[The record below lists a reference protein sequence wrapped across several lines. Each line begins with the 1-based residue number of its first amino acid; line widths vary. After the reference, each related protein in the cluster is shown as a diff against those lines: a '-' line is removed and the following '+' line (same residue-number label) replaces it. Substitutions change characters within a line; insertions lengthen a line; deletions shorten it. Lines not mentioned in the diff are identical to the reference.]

1 MIKENQIICC
11 EDNDIC
17 SESDS
22 NLEDK
27 QVFETTLLELSLE
40 NETKTKYIQKIQHQ
54 NKLFLD
60 DVSLAEEEMNNTIKL
75 HELKMKELNA
85 HIEELKKKPT
95 KTTTDKIS
103 TTTLECKLKKHTKS
117 VHQQTLRQFW
127 IHQRQT
133 KSTIQDVPKQ
143 MTEMLSLI
151 EHKMLTRNL
160 KMFINTRHKMT
171 YQLQGQNLKKIPI
184 KY

>member
-1 MIKENQIICC
+1 MIKGNQIICC

-75 HELKMKELNA
+75 HELKIKELNA
-85 HIEELKKKPT
+85 QIEELKKLQL
-95 KTTTDKIS
+95 IRFLLQ
-103 TTTLECKLKKHTKS
+103 TLECKLKKHTKS

-127 IHQRQT
+127 IYQRQT